1 MNQKN
6 KGWILL
12 LFGLLLFSS
21 LFLIGFSI
29 FYAIPLMVIFI
40 GIIFVITYKTTNEV
54 TATVQPNLSSQNTE
68 TNEGSISHDSEEY
81 RRWKEG
87 K

>member
-1 MNQKN
+1 
-6 KGWILL
+6 
-12 LFGLLLFSS
+12 
-21 LFLIGFSI
+21 
-29 FYAIPLMVIFI
+29 MVIFI